1 MMLMMKTKL
10 TRRRIPDRHSWRGVT
25 EIKVFWEAT
34 PPWWNILGHQ
44 AVSTLGKLVD
54 AMKCRNMQNCRN
66 LNSIEGPYP
75 SVNTLCNQRPIWGK
89 LFCTFRGEYW
99 WSFEKFWS
107 KLWEI
112 VAIFQLCVWDG
123 GWVWD
128 TWGEAAD
135 KREICCLPCPLSW
148 GMEPPKRYHGDDEDA
163 LHKVGKRRKR
173 VVLKVWEYKL

>member
-34 PPWWNILGHQ
+34 PPWCNILGHQ

-66 LNSIEGPYP
+66 LNSIEGLSQCQY
-75 SVNTLCNQRPIWGK
+75 SVQSKTYLRKIILYVPRRILVNPWKI
-89 LFCTFRGEYW
+89 
-99 WSFEKFWS
+99 WS

-112 VAIFQLCVWDG
+112 GAIFQLCVWDG
-123 GWVWD
+123 EWVWD